1 MNMLDEFVQKQSKTT
16 LILKQIL
23 TINAPVINV
32 VKYAT
37 MHAISVLLHGL
48 KD

>member
-1 MNMLDEFVQKQSKTT
+1 MNMLGEFVQKHGKTA

-37 MHAISVLLHGL
+37 THAISVFLHGL

>member
-1 MNMLDEFVQKQSKTT
+1 MLGKFIQKQGKTG

-23 TINAPVINV
+23 AINAPVINV

-37 MHAISVLLHGL
+37 THAISVLLHGL